1 MAPRPARPA
10 RNTDTDGQLLI
21 LGAIFTV
28 ALLAGGLWLV
38 LAVADAPGF
47 HGGNPATVV
56 IELAKGRIRWTAA
69 CWAWL
74 AVELLVVSALVLLG
88 WWVVARWRRRRAGR
102 DAAAR
107 RMASRRDVAHLGP
120 DAVAESA
127 RRLRPSLADATDVD
141 PDQTGV
147 LIGYTLTGGMPLRQ
161 SWEDMAVDVWGPRTG
176 KALAID
182 TPVLTPHGWVPI
194 KALARGCRV
203 IGRDGQPTTVTGVFP
218 QGLRPAYRMHFSD
231 GASVVCDGEHL
242 WTVRPKLRADKK
254 HPAAWRTWTTAQLLQ
269 RGLHR
274 ASGGAKFYLPLVD
287 AVAFD
292 GILPDG
298 QPYPPPLPP
307 HRGPAHAERP
317 SPPAL
322 PLDAYLLGVLLGD
335 GGLSGG
341 SVRLSTAEAG
351 DLLPLLAPLLPA
363 GVTAKPVSGSA
374 YDWSLTVGH
383 NAAGGNPLLRAL
395 RDLGLLGCT
404 SLHKFI
410 PLAYLLAPVAIR
422 IALLQG
428 LLDTADSIDVAGCL
442 EYSTSSPQL
451 AEDVRFLVQS
461 LGGLAPTTRRATRNA
476 PSYRLHVCLP
486 TTATPFRLVRKH
498 ARWQAVAHRRRVT
511 TPVRT
516 ITAIE
521 PAGEAEM
528 MCISVA
534 AADGLFVIAD
544 CVVTHNTTSRAIPAV
559 VASPG
564 PVLVTSTKGDIV
576 DATRGPR
583 AERGT
588 AWVFDPQHILG
599 AGHAQGLW
607 WNPLRGVETITDAR
621 RLAEHFAAAE
631 REPGM
636 QRDAFFDPSAEELV
650 ANLLLAAA
658 ANGRTVLDAYRWSVN
673 SRDDEPAI
681 LLHTKGFDLPGDAVN
696 GVINLPDR
704 TRGGIY
710 AGATKMLLCLT
721 EPSVT
726 AWVTPPSTQGTPE
739 FDPATFVASTDTLYL
754 LSQGGPGSPAPL
766 IAALTDRVLRAGE
779 TLARTRRGRRLDP
792 ALLAVLDEAANICRL
807 RQLPSLYSYY
817 GSHGLPIIT
826 ILQSYAQGVDVWGC
840 EGMRKLW
847 SAANVRTYGGGV
859 ADPEFLDEL
868 AKLIGEHDVTT
879 RSTSTSGIGWG
890 DRSVSHQPRR
900 QRILDVSDL
909 HALPRGRMVVYSSGA
924 PPVLARTAP
933 WQAGPYAAA
942 IRESIA
948 RWDPDGRT
956 DWALPEPAAGPDL
969 GTPPLAAPR

>member
-1 MAPRPARPA
+1 MNRPARPG
-10 RNTDTDGQLLI
+10 RNTDTDGQLLFLAMI
-21 LGAIFTV
+21 ATVTIF
-28 ALLAGGLWLV
+28 AGGLWLV
-38 LAVADAPGF
+38 FTLAHPPGF
-47 HGGNPATVV
+47 HGGSPLTSA
-56 IELAKGRIRWTAA
+56 IELAKGRIRWTGA
-69 CWAWL
+69 CTAWL
-74 AVELLVVSALVLLG
+74 GAELVALGCLGALG
-88 WWVVARWRRRRAGR
+88 WWLAARWRRRRTR
-102 DAAAR
+102 VDASAK

-120 DAVAESA
+120 QAVTAAA
-127 RRLRPSLADATDVD
+127 RRLRPSLADAERVD
-141 PDQTGV
+141 PDQAGV
-147 LIGYTLTGGMPLRQ
+147 LIGYTVAGGMPLRQ

-176 KALAID
+176 KALAMD

-194 KALARGCRV
+194 KDLARGCRV
-203 IGRDGQPTTVTGVFP
+203 IGRDGRPTTVTGVFP
-218 QGLRPAYRMHFSD
+218 QGTRPAYRMRFSD
-231 GASVVCDGEHL
+231 GAAVVCDGEHL

-254 HPAAWRTWTTAQLLQ
+254 HPTAWRTWTTAQLLQ
-269 RGLHR
+269 RGLRR
-274 ASGGAKFYLPLVD
+274 ASGGAKYYLPLVD

-292 GILPDG
+292 GVLPDG

-307 HRGPAHAERP
+307 HRGPARAERP

-322 PLDAYLLGVLLGD
+322 PLDGYLLGVLLGD
-335 GGLSGG
+335 GGLSGR

-351 DLLPLLAPLLPA
+351 DLLPLLAPVLPA

-383 NAAGGNPLLRAL
+383 NTAGGNPLIQAL
-395 RDLGLLGCT
+395 RDLGLMGCT

-410 PLAYLLAPVAIR
+410 PPAYLLAPETVR

-428 LLDTADSIDVAGCL
+428 LLDTDGSIDTVGYV

-461 LGGLAPTTRRATRNA
+461 LGGLAPTTRRETLKA
-476 PSYRLHVCLP
+476 PSYRLHLRLP
-486 TTATPFRLVRKH
+486 ATTTPFRLARKH
-498 ARWQAVAHRRRVT
+498 ARWQATATRRRVT

-521 PAGEAEM
+521 TAGQTEM
-528 MCISVA
+528 VCISVA

-559 VASPG
+559 VACPG
-564 PVLVTSTKGDIV
+564 PVLVTSTKGDLV

-583 AERGT
+583 ATRGT
-588 AWVFDPQHILG
+588 VWVFDPQHILG
-599 AGHAQGLW
+599 DPGQAPHQDMW

-621 RLAEHFAAAE
+621 RLSEHFAAAE
-631 REPGM
+631 RDPGV
-636 QRDAFFDPSAEELV
+636 QRDAFFDPSSEELV

-658 ANGRTVLDAYRWSVN
+658 VTDRTILDAYRWSVN
-673 SRDDEPAI
+673 SRDDQPAM
-681 LLHTKGFDLPGDAVN
+681 LLREHGFSLPADSID
-696 GVINLPDR
+696 GVINMPDK

-710 AGATKMLLCLT
+710 AGAQKAMLCLT

-726 AWVTPPSTQGTPE
+726 AWVTPPATARILE
-739 FDPATFVASTDTLYL
+739 FDPAAFVASTDTLFL

-779 TLARTRRGRRLDP
+779 IRARGCRGRRLDP
-792 ALLAVLDEAANICRL
+792 ALLAVLDEAANICRM
-807 RQLPSLYSYY
+807 RQLPNLYSYY

-826 ILQSYAQGVDVWGC
+826 ILQSYAQGVDVWGR

-847 SAANVRTYGGGV
+847 SAANVRTFGGGV

-900 QRILDVSDL
+900 QRILDISDL

-933 WQAGPYAAA
+933 WQTGPYAAA
-942 IRESIA
+942 IRASIA
-948 RWDPDGRT
+948 RWDPDHRT
-956 DWALPEPAAGPDL
+956 DWALPAPGPD
-969 GTPPLAAPR
+969 TPPPLAAPR